1 MIQVRLN
8 ATVHNIRTDNG
19 TKFINHT
26 LRAYYEEVGISHQ
39 TSVAR
44 TSQQNSVVERW
55 NRTLV
60 EAARTMLIFLKALL
74 FLWTEAVVATFYTQN
89 RSLIQ
94 KRHNKIP
101 YEILHDRKHDLSYL
115 HIFGALCYPTNDG
128 DDLIPAVIA
137 SELAVSTGTPS
148 STTIDQDAPSTSTSQ
163 TTQETPSPVITLC
176 VEEAYHDIEVAH
188 MENNSSFSIP
198 IPEPSSEEYS
208 SQVIIL
214 NNIESMQEELN
225 EFERLEVWEMVP
237 RSDRVKIITLKWIY
251 KVKLD
256 ELGVARLE
264 AICIFIA
271 FVAHM
276 NMIVYQIDVKTAFL
290 IGILRE
296 EYGMKTCDPVDTPM
310 VEKPKLDEDPQG
322 KAVDPTRYHEMIST
336 LMYLISSLWYS
347 KDYCIAITAFADADH
362 AGCQDTRKS
371 TSGSMQLLGE
381 ILVSWSSKKQKSTT
395 ISSTEAEYIALS
407 RCCAQILW
415 MRSQLTD
422 YSLVFNK
429 IPLYCDNKISI
440 ALCCN
445 NVQHSRSKHIDI
457 RNHFIK
463 EQVENGV
470 VELYFVKTEYHL
482 ADMFTKTLA

>member
-74 FLWTEAVVATFYTQN
+74 FLWAEAVAATFYTKN

-128 DDLIPAVIA
+128 DDLIPAVITP
-137 SELAVSTGTPS
+137 ELAVLTGTPS

-163 TTQETPSPVITLC
+163 TTQERPSPVIPLG

-214 NNIESMQEELN
+214 NNVHSINQPHEHIN
-225 EFERLEVWEMVP
+225 
-237 RSDRVKIITLKWIY
+237 KWTKYHPIDN
-251 KVKLD
+251 VIGDPSRPVSTRHQLQD
-256 ELGVARLE
+256 EAL
-264 AICIFIA
+264 F
-271 FVAHM
+271 
-276 NMIVYQIDVKTAFL
+276 YYIDAFL
-290 IGILRE
+290 SS
-296 EYGMKTCDPVDTPM
+296 
-310 VEKPKLDEDPQG
+310 VEPNSYKEALTE
-322 KAVDPTRYHEMIST
+322 
-336 LMYLISSLWYS
+336 SS
-347 KDYCIAITAFADADH
+347 
-362 AGCQDTRKS
+362 
-371 TSGSMQLLGE
+371 
-381 ILVSWSSKKQKSTT
+381 
-395 ISSTEAEYIALS
+395 
-407 RCCAQILW
+407 
-415 MRSQLTD
+415 
-422 YSLVFNK
+422 
-429 IPLYCDNKISI
+429 
-440 ALCCN
+440 
-445 NVQHSRSKHIDI
+445 
-457 RNHFIK
+457 
-463 EQVENGV
+463 
-470 VELYFVKTEYHL
+470 
-482 ADMFTKTLA
+482 